1 MEKGF
6 YFLVGCCLILV
17 GLFIGGLNKQ
27 TEKVT
32 IDLPEEYKEIN
43 DSTNIVGR
51 YNKQTKV
58 LTIEFK
64 HDGN

>member
-27 TEKVT
+27 TENLTV
-32 IDLPEEYKEIN
+32 DLPEEYKEIN
-43 DSTNIVGR
+43 DSTQIRGR
-51 YNKQTKV
+51 YNKDTNT
-58 LTIEFK
+58 LTIEFNN
-64 HDGN
+64 GN